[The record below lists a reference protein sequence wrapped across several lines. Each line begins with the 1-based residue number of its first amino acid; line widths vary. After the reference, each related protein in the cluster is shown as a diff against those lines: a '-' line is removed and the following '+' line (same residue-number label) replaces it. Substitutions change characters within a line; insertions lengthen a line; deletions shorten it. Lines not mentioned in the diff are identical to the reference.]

1 MPEVRIVAEPRTEF
15 GKGAARRARRA
26 GRVPAILYG
35 HGTDTRHITLP
46 GHQLLMALKTPNV
59 LIEVDGLSG
68 RPQLTLPKAV
78 QRDPIRGGIEH
89 VDLIM
94 VRRGEKVTVEIPVQV
109 TGEVEP
115 GGLLDQQ
122 MVRLAVEA
130 EATQIP
136 QAIEVDV
143 EGMEIGLCR
152 ARGGP
157 GPAAAAS
164 RWRPSPRLSC
174 CMCWRRRPPSRSRP
188 SLARPR
194 PRKRWRPRRMRCR
207 TLPNRRPK
215 SPPADP
221 SGPLMTGDR
230 WLIAGLGNPGPAY
243 AANRHNAGFLTAD
256 VLAARA
262 GARFKAGKF
271 RTLAAEGKLA
281 GQSVTIIKPLTFM
294 NESGGPVTG
303 VSGFYR
309 LGPEQLVVIHDELDL
324 PFGTV
329 RLKLGGGDNGHNGLR
344 SVTARLGTREYYRV
358 RIGIGRPAGPDGP
371 GRVRAAR
378 LRRGGAEGTAAR
390 ARPGGGCGGGAARR
404 RPRRRAERLP
414 WRRRAPDELRRMMLW
429 STLVPVAESGRRRAH
444 RRERFRA

>member
-15 GKGAARRARRA
+15 GKGPARRARRA

-143 EGMEIGLCR
+143 EGMEIGSAVHAGDLD
-152 ARGGP
+152 
-157 GPAAAAS
+157 
-164 RWRPSPRLSC
+164 L
-174 CMCWRRRPPSRSRP
+174 
-188 SLARPR
+188 
-194 PRKRWRPRRMRCR
+194 
-207 TLPNRRPK
+207 
-215 SPPADP
+215 P
-221 SGPLMTGDR
+221 SG
-230 WLIAGLGNPGPAY
+230 
-243 AANRHNAGFLTAD
+243 
-256 VLAARA
+256 V
-262 GARFKAGKF
+262 
-271 RTLAAEGKLA
+271 TLAAEPEALVLHVLA
-281 GQSVTIIKPLTFM
+281 APTAEQI
-294 NESGGPVTG
+294 EAE
-303 VSGFYR
+303 
-309 LGPEQLVVIHDELDL
+309 LGETPAAEEVAAAPDAVPDASE
-324 PFGTV
+324 
-329 RLKLGGGDNGHNGLR
+329 
-344 SVTARLGTREYYRV
+344 AAAEE
-358 RIGIGRPAGPDGP
+358 PAG
-371 GRVRAAR
+371 
-378 LRRGGAEGTAAR
+378 
-390 ARPGGGCGGGAARR
+390 
-404 RPRRRAERLP
+404 
-414 WRRRAPDELRRMMLW
+414 
-429 STLVPVAESGRRRAH
+429 
-444 RRERFRA
+444 